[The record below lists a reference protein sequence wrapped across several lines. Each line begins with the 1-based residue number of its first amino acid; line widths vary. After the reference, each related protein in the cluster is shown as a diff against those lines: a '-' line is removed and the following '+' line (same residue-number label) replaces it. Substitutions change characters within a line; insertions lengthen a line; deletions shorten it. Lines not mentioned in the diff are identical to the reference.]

1 MNDSTHS
8 PEIPPFQRVRVA
20 ALPAD
25 HVRRLAEHARTLGI
39 SRSAMNSDTLGCA
52 AIFGLGG
59 AIAVLVSV
67 NKLAHRGLGL
77 GPSLGIVC
85 GLLGCAIAAGLVI
98 AWRKSPLPEFE
109 STTLAYHLVSRGTGE
124 LEAYCL
130 ALCTGVTFTNLYTN
144 GLYVCTRMRTMFG
157 DRVLDLDEVI
167 ESAGRTAPWSN
178 SRVFRLRLD
187 MIRAAMGALHSGRWE
202 DVPGSELLPGRPSP
216 LTRARLE
223 DLSVGV
229 EEGGTAKQTSATH
242 N

>member
-1 MNDSTHS
+1 ML
-8 PEIPPFQRVRVA
+8 VGVGK
-20 ALPAD
+20 
-25 HVRRLAEHARTLGI
+25 LG
-39 SRSAMNSDTLGCA
+39 REG
-52 AIFGLGG
+52 FGLG
-59 AIAVLVSV
+59 A
-67 NKLAHRGLGL
+67 GL
-77 GPSLGIVC
+77 S
-85 GLLGCAIAAGLVI
+85 IAAGLALALLGAGVVI